1 MTPAV
6 ARALAYPFDPH
17 PEPFLYRDGKA
28 LPLDHADASL
38 FLGRVP
44 ILAVGSNASPKR
56 LAEKFAPGAWTP
68 VSFAEVDDHVVAHS
82 AKITAYGSMP
92 ATLHPWPGARARVH
106 ATWLTEAQLEEMDGT
121 EALGVEYVR
130 VAIGCRLVETP
141 AYVGAVET
149 YASIAGALA
158 VEGAPGGDVELDAV
172 PGAGDYLALAHPG
185 ELPARR
191 CRAGGGAIHRPGAER
206 PELVRADVRKGVQF
220 ASDVEDADLDTAD
233 LHDAVAGGREIV
245 DCADDVFC
253 HLVSVLRSC
262 RRGWESRRA
271 SGRSHP

>member
-158 VEGAPGGDVELDAV
+158 VEGAPAV
-172 PGAGDYLALAHPG
+172 SKASWWEGAAPPAFDQREAQALAMRLLG
-185 ELPARR
+185 VDGAVEEFIMQNLADSALRLERTRQLSTIAGLPYAKP
-191 CRAGGGAIHRPGAER
+191 RA
-206 PELVRADVRKGVQF
+206 
-220 ASDVEDADLDTAD
+220 
-233 LHDAVAGGREIV
+233 
-245 DCADDVFC
+245 
-253 HLVSVLRSC
+253 
-262 RRGWESRRA
+262 
-271 SGRSHP
+271 